1 MVASLKCIA
10 PCGAMFLQPH
20 GWSAIGLEIAFYFHL
35 TCTKSQVTI
44 MSNTSTELILS
55 RTYRLVGNFSL
66 IDLKG
71 KEGPEALARYIFTC
85 VDLAK
90 IDLGFP

>member
-1 MVASLKCIA
+1 
-10 PCGAMFLQPH
+10 
-20 GWSAIGLEIAFYFHL
+20 
-35 TCTKSQVTI
+35 